1 MRKHT
6 PIHPGETLNE
16 DFLKP
21 LKMSARALAAH
32 IDVPANRITR
42 IVKGETAITAD
53 TAVRL
58 EQAFGVSAKVWLG
71 LQAQYELIKT
81 LAATKGRKKI
91 KPLLAA

>member
-81 LAATKGRKKI
+81 LAAAKGRKKI

>member
-21 LKMSARALAAH
+21 LRMSARAFAVH

-42 IVKGETAITAD
+42 IIKGETAKTAD

-58 EQAFGVSAKVWLG
+58 HKTGDVSAKVWVEW
-71 LQAQYELIKT
+71 QAKHAPQQQV
-81 LAATKGRKKI
+81 AAAKGRKKI